1 MRKGLIGGLSIL
13 ALAVGMVPGMARTP
27 AKSLKLK
34 AHPVH
39 CELFARPEYD
49 DRRAYRSAPQ
59 GAYPSAPPP
68 VMAPPPPPAI
78 LPPAPVMAPP
88 PKPAPAQPAGEIVV
102 SAQRVVP
109 PAMSAPLAVTSID
122 ASGPD
127 MVQNTERYDG
137 KEVAG
142 VLRTADAPVSTFS
155 VDVDTGSYT
164 NARRMLKSGQMPPQ
178 AAVRTEEFI
187 NYFRY
192 DYPRPAD
199 KGEPFSITTDTAI
212 TPWNANTRLMRIGL
226 RAYDVTTA
234 DRPPA
239 NLVFLVDVSGSMGS
253 PNKLDLVKKSLST
266 LAENLRPDDTVSIV
280 VYASTFGTLLE
291 PTNNKAYI
299 NEALG
304 CMNSGGSTAGTNA
317 LQQAYDVARSQY
329 KDNGVNRIFLATD
342 GDFNVGVTD
351 TDAIVDIVERERKSG
366 ITLTTLGF
374 GTGNYNDD
382 MMEKIADAGNGNYAY
397 IDSEAEAQKVLS
409 DELAATMVT
418 VASDVKIQVE
428 FNPRYISEYRLI
440 GYENRALKEEDFDND
455 TVDAG
460 DIGAGHQ
467 VTALY
472 EVVPTGAKGWLP
484 ERRYAANQPPAA
496 TGADDNEAAY
506 IKLRYKLP
514 GGEKSLLTSRAL
526 PARQLTSARAPLGD
540 FAFAVAI
547 AAFGQYL
554 RGDEYLFGFGPKDM
568 RMLAGEQ
575 STPWRREF
583 VDMTLKAENPKK
595 LK

>member
-27 AKSLKLK
+27 VKPPKPSAS
-34 AHPVH
+34 PVH
-39 CELFARPEYD
+39 CELFARPDYQETYYSSTPSNASSANEVVVTGTKKSNEKALRERP
-49 DRRAYRSAPQ
+49 DRSPRRESNV
-59 GAYPSAPPP
+59 PSPPP
-68 VMAPPPPPAI
+68 VMAPPPP
-78 LPPAPVMAPP
+78 LRPVMVSP
-88 PKPAPAQPAGEIVV
+88 PKPVPVSNAIRTAPP
-102 SAQRVVP
+102 
-109 PAMSAPLAVTSID
+109 T
-122 ASGPD
+122 
-127 MVQNTERYDG
+127 QNTERYDG
-137 KEVAG
+137 KEVSG

-164 NARRMLKSGQMPPQ
+164 NTRRMLNKGQMPPQ

-199 KGEPFSITTDTAI
+199 KSEPFSITTDTAI
-212 TPWNANTRLMRIGL
+212 TPWNVNTRLIRIGL